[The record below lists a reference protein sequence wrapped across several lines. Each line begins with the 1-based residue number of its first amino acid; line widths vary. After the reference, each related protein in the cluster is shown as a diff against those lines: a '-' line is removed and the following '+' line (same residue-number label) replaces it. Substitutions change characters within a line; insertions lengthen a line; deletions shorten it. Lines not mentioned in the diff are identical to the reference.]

1 MEKPLVINNLVKS
14 YGDLKAVKDVS
25 LDLRAG
31 EVFGLLGPNGAGKTT
46 LISCVVSL
54 EEASS
59 GEILIGGHNIATDP
73 VAAKKNIGLV
83 GQEVVNHGFFDVE
96 EILHF
101 HSGYYGLKNNQER
114 IEFLLK
120 KLALDVHRNKKVR
133 QLSGGM
139 KRRLMIAKALVHSP
153 KLLLLDEP
161 TAGVDIELRE
171 GLWEFVKEL
180 KEDGMTILLTTH
192 HLEEAEMLCDRVAII
207 HNGEIKKVGKTEDF
221 IEELTQREVRVE
233 KKDGQHLSLTLCKD
247 QSLGDALRAAHL
259 NMDEIVDIRIDEGT
273 LEDAF
278 RRVIHA

>member
-1 MEKPLVINNLVKS
+1 MEKPLVINNLVKT
-14 YGDLKAVKDVS
+14 YGVLDAVKNVS

-54 EEASS
+54 ETPTS
-59 GEILIGGHNIATDP
+59 GEILIDGINIATNP
-73 VAAKKNIGLV
+73 VQAKKHIGLV

-96 EILHF
+96 EILQF
-101 HSGYYGLKNNQER
+101 HSGYYGIKNNQDR

-120 KLALDVHRNKKVR
+120 KLALDVHRRKKVR

-180 KEDGMTILLTTH
+180 KKDGMTILLTTH
-192 HLEEAEMLCDRVAII
+192 HLEEAEILCDRVGII
-207 HNGEIKKVGKTEDF
+207 HNGEIKKVGMTNEL
-221 IEELTQREVRVE
+221 IEELTQRVVSVE
-233 KKDGQHLSLTLCKD
+233 KKNGEHLKLTLLKD
-247 QSLGDALRAAHL
+247 QTLGDAMRSAHL